1 MSGHSKNSKAERMG
15 RWLGR
20 ACRRGLR
27 QDRRLW
33 NWLRTRKVPV
43 PVVFVVSWLVRLVMI
58 AVLAYLSFWVLLVV
72 VALAIFI
79 RLPVSEVQLFRDHE
93 EDHRLSGFYD
103 PINYNDDPDPRF
115 DGE

>member
-1 MSGHSKNSKAERMG
+1 MSGHPRNSKAERVG

-20 ACRRGLR
+20 ACRSGLR
-27 QDRRLW
+27 QERRLW
-33 NWLRTRKVPV
+33 NWLRTKQVPN
-43 PVVFVVSWLVRLVMI
+43 PVVFVLSWSARLGLI
-58 AVLAYLSFWVLLVV
+58 AVLLYMSFWILLVA
-72 VALAIFI
+72 VALAIFV
-79 RLPVSEVQLFRDHE
+79 RLPVPEVQLFRDHE

>member
-1 MSGHSKNSKAERMG
+1 MSRYPKISKAERVG

-20 ACRRGLR
+20 ACRKGLR
-27 QDRRLW
+27 QERRLW
-33 NWLRTRKVPV
+33 NGLRTKQLPE
-43 PVVFVVSWLVRLVMI
+43 PMVFVLSWSVRLALI
-58 AVLAYLSFWVLLVV
+58 AGLVYVSFWILLVAA
-72 VALAIFI
+72 ALAVFT

-93 EDHRLSGFYD
+93 EDHRQSGFYD